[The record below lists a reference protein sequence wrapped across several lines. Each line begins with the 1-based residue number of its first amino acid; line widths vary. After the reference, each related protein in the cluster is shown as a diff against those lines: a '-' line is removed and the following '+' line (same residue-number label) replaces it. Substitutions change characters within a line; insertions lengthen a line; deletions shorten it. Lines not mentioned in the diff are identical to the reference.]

1 MPDILIRMEMPRNCF
16 ECPLFTNCD
25 ACEGHECGCGLLGG
39 IGYEE
44 DISEDRRRDDCPLV
58 ELPEH
63 GDLIETKDVLLALVE
78 HGQRDKRFK
87 LGDTIRYSPS
97 EVKEIIDASVPV
109 VVPAE
114 RGDTDA

>member
-1 MPDILIRMEMPRNCF
+1 MADILIRGISIPRNCF

-44 DISEDRRRDDCPLV
+44 DISEDRRRDDCLLH

-63 GDLIETKDVLLALVE
+63 GDLIDKSELLDNSKVNGMYPHWIDTMDVKRAPVIVPSNKEETD
-78 HGQRDKRFK
+78 G
-87 LGDTIRYSPS
+87 
-97 EVKEIIDASVPV
+97 
-109 VVPAE
+109 
-114 RGDTDA
+114 

>member
-1 MPDILIRMEMPRNCF
+1 MSDILIRGISIPRNCF

-44 DISEDRRRDDCPLV
+44 DISEDRRRDDCPLH

-63 GDLIETKDVLLALVE
+63 GDLIDRDALKHKFCAHCDGYEYDTGACVDGDQDCMDAKIIMTAPVIVPSNKEETE
-78 HGQRDKRFK
+78 
-87 LGDTIRYSPS
+87 
-97 EVKEIIDASVPV
+97 
-109 VVPAE
+109 
-114 RGDTDA
+114 

>member
-1 MPDILIRMEMPRNCF
+1 MADILIRMEMPRNCF

-44 DISEDRRRDDCPLV
+44 DISKDRRRDDCPLQ

-63 GDLIETKDVLLALVE
+63 GDLIDRDALI
-78 HGQRDKRFK
+78 K
-87 LGDTIRYSPS
+87 TCN
-97 EVKEIIDASVPV
+97 EIIDEDWNAKAAPYSWSYAYESFVDDIVAIPVIVSASK
-109 VVPAE
+109 E
-114 RGDTDA
+114 ETE

>member
-1 MPDILIRMEMPRNCF
+1 MADILIRTEMPRNCF

-63 GDLIETKDVLLALVE
+63 GDLIDIRNAENAMFALGNYHLNDYEKGWNDGIKAVIE
-78 HGQRDKRFK
+78 NAPV
-87 LGDTIRYSPS
+87 IVPS
-97 EVKEIIDASVPV
+97 NKEDA
-109 VVPAE
+109 E
-114 RGDTDA
+114 

>member
-1 MPDILIRMEMPRNCF
+1 MPDLLIRMEMPRNCF

-63 GDLIETKDVLLALVE
+63 GDLIDRDAFDADARKRYCSACNNYNGTKCRACWVDDMLGDVADFETVIPSNKEETK
-78 HGQRDKRFK
+78 
-87 LGDTIRYSPS
+87 
-97 EVKEIIDASVPV
+97 
-109 VVPAE
+109 
-114 RGDTDA
+114 

>member
-1 MPDILIRMEMPRNCF
+1 MADILIRGISIPRNCF

-63 GDLIETKDVLLALVE
+63 GDLIDRDELNKCRKESCHGKNGWEYDYVE
-78 HGQRDKRFK
+78 DRD
-87 LGDTIRYSPS
+87 
-97 EVKEIIDASVPV
+97 IDASAVIIPSNK
-109 VVPAE
+109 E
-114 RGDTDA
+114 ETE

>member
-1 MPDILIRMEMPRNCF
+1 MADILIRMEMPRNCF

-44 DISEDRRRDDCPLV
+44 DISEDRRRDDCPLY

-63 GDLIETKDVLLALVE
+63 GDLID
-78 HGQRDKRFK
+78 RDAYEYP
-87 LGDTIRYSPS
+87 GDLIGEP
-97 EVKEIIDASVPV
+97 VII
-109 VVPAE
+109 PAE
-114 RGDTDA
+114 EASECLNASTV

>member
-1 MPDILIRMEMPRNCF
+1 MAGILIRMEMPRNCF

-63 GDLIETKDVLLALVE
+63 GDLID
-78 HGQRDKRFK
+78 RSK
-87 LGDTIRYSPS
+87 LPFVCGGTTPMEMDYVRRY
-97 EVKEIIDASVPV
+97 VVDGMPV
-109 VVPAE
+109 VIPANKE
-114 RGDTDA
+114 DAE

>member
-1 MPDILIRMEMPRNCF
+1 MADILIRVEMPRNCF

-63 GDLIETKDVLLALVE
+63 GDLIDRSKLSFICAGTTSRGMDYVRRYVVDGMTVIIPSNKEETE
-78 HGQRDKRFK
+78 
-87 LGDTIRYSPS
+87 
-97 EVKEIIDASVPV
+97 
-109 VVPAE
+109 
-114 RGDTDA
+114 

>member
-1 MPDILIRMEMPRNCF
+1 MPDILIRGMEMPRNCF

-63 GDLIETKDVLLALVE
+63 GDLVDVNTAYDKIAEQETSYYMDMDGV
-78 HGQRDKRFK
+78 
-87 LGDTIRYSPS
+87 
-97 EVKEIIDASVPV
+97 DAGLQVTPV

-114 RGDTDA
+114 RRDADA

>member
-1 MPDILIRMEMPRNCF
+1 MADILIRGISIPRNCF

-44 DISEDRRRDDCPLV
+44 DISEDRRRDNCPLV

-63 GDLIETKDVLLALVE
+63 GDLIEKQTALAAL
-78 HGQRDKRFK
+78 
-87 LGDTIRYSPS
+87 YSDYAYAAMDII
-97 EVKEIIDASVPV
+97 EKEVPV
-109 VVPAE
+109 IIPSNREDAE
-114 RGDTDA
+114 

>member
-1 MPDILIRMEMPRNCF
+1 MEMPRNCF

-44 DISEDRRRDDCPLV
+44 DISEDRRRDDCPLA

-63 GDLIETKDVLLALVE
+63 GDLIDRSVIKTNMVDEVLGNKVSYVNMEQIKNAPVIVPSNKEETE
-78 HGQRDKRFK
+78 
-87 LGDTIRYSPS
+87 
-97 EVKEIIDASVPV
+97 
-109 VVPAE
+109 
-114 RGDTDA
+114 

>member
-1 MPDILIRMEMPRNCF
+1 MADFLIRGISIPRNCF

-58 ELPEH
+58 ELPPH
-63 GDLIETKDVLLALVE
+63 GDLVDRNKLIDALILLAKHENDWRRSVIIGVIGVMDAIGQALVV
-78 HGQRDKRFK
+78 
-87 LGDTIRYSPS
+87 I
-97 EVKEIIDASVPV
+97 
-109 VVPAE
+109 PAE
-114 RGDTDA
+114 EEKHE